1 MGIVIAAYGVSSTL
15 MTQIQLAVANP
26 NNVKPESVDGSD
38 DKYFTD
44 SDVLDRVPNLLYL
57 QSILY
62 ASVFII
68 GMTNSL
74 QVCTPEWS

>member
-15 MTQIQLAVANP
+15 MTQIQLAIANP

-74 QVCTPEWS
+74 KVCTPEWS

>member
-15 MTQIQLAVANP
+15 MTQIQLAIANP

-68 GMTNSL
+68 GMTYSL